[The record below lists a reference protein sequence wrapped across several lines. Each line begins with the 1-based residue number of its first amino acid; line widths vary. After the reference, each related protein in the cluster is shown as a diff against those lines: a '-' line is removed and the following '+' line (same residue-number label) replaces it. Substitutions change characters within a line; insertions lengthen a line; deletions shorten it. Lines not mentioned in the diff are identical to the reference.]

1 MTDRDITAELT
12 ERIRQADAD
21 RPLRIHGG
29 DSKRFFGR
37 QVEGDPLPLSAH
49 RGIVSYD
56 PAELV
61 LTARAGT
68 PLAEVETYLA
78 ANSQRL
84 PFEPPHFSPHATLGG
99 AVASGLSGPARVW
112 AGSVTDHLLGV
123 RMIGS
128 RARPLRFGGEVMKN
142 VAGYDVARLMAGSLG
157 TLGVLTE
164 VSVRV
169 QPAAVGQCTIV
180 IDRNQGEALETLG
193 SSALARLPASAT
205 CWVDGRLYLRLEGAP
220 ATLNQLKER
229 LGGQVVSEAKDLWL
243 SVREQTH
250 NFFVRRSP
258 LWRLILPPTT
268 PVLSLPSA
276 PLIEWNGMQRWYADE
291 SPAELRQA
299 AAKHGGFAT
308 LFKGTTPDDEV
319 FAPLSAPLMRAHR
332 ALKQAFDPKG
342 IFNPGRMYRD
352 L

>member
-1 MTDRDITAELT
+1 MTDRDITAELS
-12 ERIRQADAD
+12 ERIRQSAAN
-21 RPLRIHGG
+21 RPLRIYGG
-29 DSKRFFGR
+29 DSKRFLGR
-37 QVEGDPLPLSAH
+37 PVEGDPLPVANH

-68 PLAEVETYLA
+68 PLAEVENYLA

-84 PFEPPHFSPHATLGG
+84 PFEPPHFGEHATLGG
-99 AVASGLSGPARVW
+99 TIASGLSGPARAW
-112 AGSVTDHLLGV
+112 AGSVRDHLLGV

-128 RARPLRFGGEVMKN
+128 NARPLRFGGEVMKN

-164 VSVRV
+164 ISVRV

-180 IDRNQGEALETLG
+180 IDRNQSEALETLG
-193 SSALARLPASAT
+193 SGVHARLPASAT
-205 CWVDGRLYLRLEGAP
+205 CWVDDKLYLRLEGAP
-220 ATLNQLKER
+220 ATLNQLRKA
-229 LGGQVVSEAKDLWL
+229 LGGEEVSDAKDLWL

-250 NFFVRRSP
+250 GFFDRRFP
-258 LWRLILPPTT
+258 LWRLILPPAT
-268 PVLSLPSA
+268 PVLSLQSP
-276 PLIEWNGMQRWYADE
+276 PLIEWNGMQRWYAGE
-291 SPAELRQA
+291 SPDEVRRA
-299 AAKHGGFAT
+299 AAANGGFAT
-308 LFKGTTPDDEV
+308 LFRGAEPEDEV
-319 FAPLSAPLMRAHR
+319 FAPLPPPLMGAHR
-332 ALKQAFDPKG
+332 ALKQAFDPQG